1 MSELFRFLVKYEIL
15 VYVILTGT
23 AIFAARSLWKAWYEW
38 HSAVYNLE
46 KELSFQKVRIFGAF
60 FILLLMIGLSL
71 FCLTSFIVPFLPAIT
86 FQPTATAD
94 LLKTP
99 SSTSIVGSLTPG
111 TTLIPTP
118 PGSTGCIPG
127 QIMISVP
134 QSGSDVQGK
143 IILKGTVN
151 VSNFGFYKYEYVSK
165 GVDTWATIAAGDKVK
180 IDEDLG
186 AWDTSQLLPGDY
198 QLRLIVTDNLGK
210 LLPPCIINIR
220 VLTPS

>member
-1 MSELFRFLVKYEIL
+1 MSDLFRFLVQYEVLI
-15 VYVILTGT
+15 YVILTGT
-23 AIFAARSLWKAWYEW
+23 AIVAARSLWKAWFEW

-46 KELSFQKVRIFGAF
+46 KELSFQKVRIYGAL

-71 FCLTSFIVPFLPAIT
+71 FCLVSFIVPFLPSIT

-99 SSTSIVGSLTPG
+99 SSTSIPGSLTPG
-111 TTLIPTP
+111 AALISTP
-118 PGSTGCIPG
+118 SGSTGCVPG
-127 QIMISVP
+127 QIMITVP

-143 IILKGTVN
+143 IVLKGTVN
-151 VSNFGFYKYEYVSK
+151 VSNFGFYKYEYVPK
-165 GVDTWATIAAGDKVK
+165 GNETWATIAAGDKVK
-180 IDEDLG
+180 NDEDLG

-198 QLRLIVTDNLGK
+198 QLRLIVTDNLGN

-220 VLTPS
+220 VMTP